1 MHSTWDVAI
10 CKKKSQNV
18 NEIEKDNILML
29 RLKGKLRLTKR
40 KAKIDFSY
48 SFEPTKDLSTFSE
61 VQFHH
66 IGIQPILKQLFLTAS
81 SQSSLRIVSTDFWP
95 GYGNLNYSKSSCF
108 CQVEE
113 TDTIKFFFKQNCLL
127 KRRFKIFFNE
137 NLKKK
142 KIIREIVS
150 SLIFF

>member
-81 SQSSLRIVSTDFWP
+81 SQSSLRIVSTDF
-95 GYGNLNYSKSSCF
+95 
-108 CQVEE
+108 
-113 TDTIKFFFKQNCLL
+113 
-127 KRRFKIFFNE
+127 
-137 NLKKK
+137 
-142 KIIREIVS
+142 
-150 SLIFF
+150 

>member
-1 MHSTWDVAI
+1 MKNRIIKRRRKMHSTWDVAI

-18 NEIEKDNILML
+18 NEIEKDNTLML

-66 IGIQPILKQLFLTAS
+66 IGILAAS

-113 TDTIKFFFKQNCLL
+113 TDTIKKIFKQNCLL
-127 KRRFKIFFNE
+127 KRRFKFF
-137 NLKKK
+137 LM
-142 KIIREIVS
+142 KI
-150 SLIFF
+150 